1 MCTPPSLPSHF
12 KGQVFVIKCFWS
24 SSHCFEHLC
33 NSWNVNV
40 EPWWKKDT
48 ILKRRIAI
56 EMILLSHMMYN
67 PTKGEV
73 LANGWWREKNW
84 KRIGLWRLWKGW
96 DWGASCDD
104 LLFLL
109 CLARR
114 GVSVAPFGAD
124 KGNAK
129 LLQDAIPR
137 GGVRLRH
144 HPNIP
149 KWSNW
154 IHALQQRS
162 CKCASLGSCQSQQRC
177 QIVCGNEPTL
187 CWFAIEI
194 GENFSFLC
202 RKQISRNQQRHSQ
215 RKKLKLWTL
224 NITTQKFT
232 EPRSS
237 CLNLPKRFF
246 KS

>member
-1 MCTPPSLPSHF
+1 M
-12 KGQVFVIKCFWS
+12 
-24 SSHCFEHLC
+24 E
-33 NSWNVNV
+33 
-40 EPWWKKDT
+40 KDK
-48 ILKRRIAI
+48 ILKRHIAI
-56 EMILLSHMMYN
+56 EMILLGHMMHN

-73 LANGWWREKNW
+73 LANGWWREKNE
-84 KRIGLWRLWKGW
+84 KGLDCEECER
-96 DWGASCDD
+96 DETEANHVMTC
-104 LLFLL
+104 FLL
-109 CLARR
+109 CLGRR

-129 LLQDAIPR
+129 LLQDAIPC

-144 HPNIP
+144 HPNLP

-177 QIVCGNEPTL
+177 QIVWKEPTL
-187 CWFAIEI
+187 CWFTIEI
-194 GENFSFLC
+194 NETFLLC

-237 CLNLPKRFF
+237 CLNLPKRYF
-246 KS
+246 